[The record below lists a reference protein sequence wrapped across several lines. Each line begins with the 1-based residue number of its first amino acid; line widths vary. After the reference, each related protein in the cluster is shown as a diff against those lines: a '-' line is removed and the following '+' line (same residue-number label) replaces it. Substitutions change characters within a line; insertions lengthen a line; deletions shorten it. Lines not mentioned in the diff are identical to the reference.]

1 MQCATFNEFKEKFFS
16 LSKIEKKNLIISS
29 NLLLNSTNIANI
41 INFYEQLLLEEDNL
55 EEDINFYLE
64 YLINMYKKD
73 KLIVNI
79 YKGIQSENLK
89 TIYLNFISKSNVE
102 ISMNQLRRIL
112 VFETFIKK
120 IEIIDLLDK
129 NIKQYNRIDELTF
142 IMLDSNDIE
151 KIFMFEK
158 LIRKY
163 IGVLTTDIISF
174 ILSKFNNDK
183 LKYKI
188 IKILIKNFKHLDINK
203 ENFINLLNDCISDKM
218 YLDKIL
224 KALKFP
230 TIQKIYYDKYI
241 YSSDSLRINDK
252 IIFFKKDGKIM
263 IIKKKNKILVQFYDE
278 QGNNIKNKSFRSNF
292 YVESNNAISEK
303 KYRKNNN

>member
-1 MQCATFNEFKEKFFS
+1 MQCATFNEFKDKFFS
-16 LSKIEKKNLIISS
+16 LSKIERKDLVISS
-29 NLLLNSTNIANI
+29 KLLLNSTNIANI

-102 ISMNQLRRIL
+102 ISMDQLRRIL

-120 IEIIDLLDK
+120 IEIIDQLDK
-129 NIKQYNRIDELTF
+129 NIKQYNRMDELTF
-142 IMLDSNDIE
+142 ILLDSNDIE
-151 KIFMFEK
+151 KIFIFEK

-163 IGVLTTDIISF
+163 IGILTIDVISF

-183 LKYKI
+183 SKCKI
-188 IKILIKNFKHLDINK
+188 IKILIKKFKRLDINK

-224 KALKFP
+224 KALKIP

-241 YSSDSLRINDK
+241 YSSDSLRLNDK

-263 IIKKKNKILVQFYDE
+263 IIKKKNNMLVQFFDE

-303 KYRKNNN
+303 KYRKNN